1 MFALQGRYAA
11 WLFIAPAVLAVVVFV
26 YLPMV
31 LNVGVSFYD
40 WNVLRGDFTWRG
52 TDNYVSTMENIDFQS
67 ATTNTAIYL
76 AVLVPLKIVIPLVL
90 AFTLLRVR
98 NPILVRAYRAIY
110 FIPTIVSFSIAGVVW
125 LWMFNPIVGFLNTLL
140 EAAGLPTHRWINDP
154 DLAIWC
160 VTAVAFWKGFG
171 LNLILYAAA
180 LVNIPG
186 EVLEAAELDGANAW
200 VRAFRIEL
208 PMISPTLFF
217 TAITTVLI
225 VMDEIVGVV
234 DVLTEGGPFN
244 TSSNLVYFLYERAFR
259 QFNFGEAA
267 AVATI
272 IIALVALVT
281 WLQFKVF
288 ERYVHYQ

>member
-11 WLFIAPAVLAVVVFV
+11 WLFIAPAILAVTVFI
-26 YLPMV
+26 YLPLV

-40 WNVLRGDFTWRG
+40 WNVLRNEFTWKG
-52 TDNYVSTMENIDFQS
+52 VENYLSTLENIDFRS
-67 ATTNTAIYL
+67 AFANTAIYL
-76 AVLVPLKIVIPLVL
+76 AVLVPAQILIPLLL
-90 AFTLLRVR
+90 AFMMLRVR
-98 NPILVRAYRAIY
+98 NQLVIRTYRGAY

-140 EAAGLPTHRWINDP
+140 ETLGFQGHRWLSDP
-154 DLAIWC
+154 DMALWC
-160 VTAVAFWKGFG
+160 VAAVAFWKGFG

-180 LVNIPG
+180 LVNIPR
-186 EVLEAAELDGANAW
+186 EVVEAADLDGAGPW
-200 VRAFRIEL
+200 VRALRIEI

-217 TAITTVLI
+217 TAVTTVLI

-234 DVLTEGGPFN
+234 DVLTEGGPYN
-244 TSSNLVYFLYERAFR
+244 SSSNLVYFLYERAFR

-267 AVATI
+267 AVATL
-272 IIALVALVT
+272 IIAIVAFAT
-281 WLQFKVF
+281 WLQFRAF

>member
-11 WLFIAPAVLAVVVFV
+11 WLFIAPAMIAVVVFI

-31 LNVGVSFYD
+31 LNVGVSFFD
-40 WNVLRGDFTWRG
+40 WNVLRNEFSWKGVE
-52 TDNYVSTMENIDFQS
+52 NYFSTLDNIDFRS
-67 ATTNTAIYL
+67 AALNTAIYL
-76 AVLVPLKIVIPLVL
+76 AVLVPAQMLVPLVL
-90 AFTLLRVR
+90 AFLMLRVR
-98 NPILVRAYRAIY
+98 HPLAVRLYRATY

-140 EAAGLPTHRWINDP
+140 ESMNLSGHRWLSDP
-154 DLAIWC
+154 DMALWC
-160 VTAVAFWKGFG
+160 VAAVSFWKGFG

-180 LVNIPG
+180 LVNIPS
-186 EVLEAAELDGANAW
+186 EVIEAAELDGASAW
-200 VRAFRIEL
+200 TRAVRIEV

-217 TAITTVLI
+217 TGVTTVLI

-234 DVLTEGGPFN
+234 DVLTEGGPYN
-244 TSSNLVYFLYERAFR
+244 SSSNLVYFLYERAFR

-267 AVATI
+267 AVATL
-272 IIALVALVT
+272 IIAIVAFAT
-281 WLQFKVF
+281 WLQFRAF

>member
-11 WLFIAPAVLAVVVFV
+11 WLFIAPAIVAVTVFI
-26 YLPMV
+26 YLPLV

-40 WNVLRGDFTWRG
+40 WNVLRNEFTWRG
-52 TDNYVSTMENIDFQS
+52 VANYLSTLDNIDFRS
-67 ATTNTAIYL
+67 AFANTAIYL
-76 AVLVPLKIVIPLVL
+76 AVLVPAQILIPLLL
-90 AFTLLRVR
+90 AFMMLRVR
-98 NPILVRAYRAIY
+98 NQLVVRTYRGAY

-140 EAAGLPTHRWINDP
+140 ETLGFQGHRWLSDP
-154 DLAIWC
+154 DMALWC
-160 VTAVAFWKGFG
+160 VAAVAFWKGFG

-180 LVNIPG
+180 LVNIPR
-186 EVLEAAELDGANAW
+186 EVVEAADLDGAGPW
-200 VRAFRIEL
+200 VRALRIEI

-217 TAITTVLI
+217 TAVTTVLI

-234 DVLTEGGPFN
+234 DVLTEGGPYN
-244 TSSNLVYFLYERAFR
+244 SSSNLVYFLYERAFR

-267 AVATI
+267 AVATL
-272 IIALVALVT
+272 IIAIVAFAT
-281 WLQFKVF
+281 WLQFRAF

>member
-11 WLFIAPAVLAVVVFV
+11 WLFIAPAVLAVTVFI
-26 YLPMV
+26 YLPLV

-40 WNVLRGDFTWRG
+40 WNVLRNEFTWKG
-52 TDNYVSTMENIDFQS
+52 VENYFSTLENIDFRS
-67 ATTNTAIYL
+67 AFANTAIYL
-76 AVLVPLKIVIPLVL
+76 AVLVPAQILVPLLL
-90 AFTLLRVR
+90 AFMMLRVR
-98 NPILVRAYRAIY
+98 NQLVIRTYRGAY

-140 EAAGLPTHRWINDP
+140 EALGFASHRWLSDP
-154 DLAIWC
+154 DMALWC
-160 VTAVAFWKGFG
+160 VAAVAFWKGFG

-180 LVNIPG
+180 LVNIPR
-186 EVLEAAELDGANAW
+186 EVVEAADLDGAGPW
-200 VRAFRIEL
+200 VRALRIEI

-217 TAITTVLI
+217 TAVTTVLI

-234 DVLTEGGPFN
+234 DVLTEGGPYN
-244 TSSNLVYFLYERAFR
+244 SSSNLVYFLYERAFR

-267 AVATI
+267 AVATL
-272 IIALVALVT
+272 IIAIVAFAT
-281 WLQFKVF
+281 WLQFRAF

>member
-11 WLFIAPAVLAVVVFV
+11 WLFVAPAILLVAVFI

-40 WNVLRGDFTWRG
+40 WSVLRNEFTWKG
-52 TDNYVSTMENIDFQS
+52 VENYLSTLDNIDFRS
-67 ATTNTAIYL
+67 AFANTAIYL
-76 AVLVPLKIVIPLVL
+76 AVLVPAQIALPLLL
-90 AFTLLRVR
+90 AFLMLRVR
-98 NPILVRAYRAIY
+98 NRLLVRAYRAAY

-125 LWMFNPIVGFLNTLL
+125 LWMFNPIVGFLNTFF
-140 EAAGLPTHRWINDP
+140 EAIGLQSHRWLNDP
-154 DLAIWC
+154 DMALWC
-160 VTAVAFWKGFG
+160 VAAVAFWKGFG

-180 LVNIPG
+180 LVGIPR
-186 EVLEAAELDGANAW
+186 EVVEAADLDGAGPW
-200 VRAFRIEL
+200 TRALRIEI

-217 TAITTVLI
+217 TGVTTVLI

-234 DVLTEGGPFN
+234 DVLTEGGPYN
-244 TSSNLVYFLYERAFR
+244 SSSNLVYYLYDRAFR

-267 AVATI
+267 AVATL
-272 IIALVALVT
+272 IIAIVAVAT
-281 WLQFKVF
+281 WLQFRAF

>member
-11 WLFIAPAVLAVVVFV
+11 WLFVAPAIVAVAVFI

-40 WNVLRGDFTWRG
+40 WNVLRNEFTWKG
-52 TDNYVSTMENIDFQS
+52 ADNYLSTLDNIDFRS
-67 ATTNTAIYL
+67 AFANTAIYL
-76 AVLVPLKIVIPLVL
+76 AVLVPAQIIVPLLL
-90 AFTLLRVR
+90 AFMMLRVR
-98 NPILVRAYRAIY
+98 NQLVIRTYRGAY

-125 LWMFNPIVGFLNTLL
+125 LWMFNPIVGFLNTLFETL
-140 EAAGLPTHRWINDP
+140 GLQQYRWLSDP
-154 DLAIWC
+154 DMALWC
-160 VTAVAFWKGFG
+160 VAAVAFWKGFG

-180 LVNIPG
+180 LVNIPR
-186 EVLEAAELDGANAW
+186 EVVEAADLDGASAW
-200 VRAFRIEL
+200 TRALRIEI

-217 TAITTVLI
+217 TAVTTVLI

-234 DVLTEGGPFN
+234 DVLTEGGPYN
-244 TSSNLVYFLYERAFR
+244 SSSNLVYFLYERAFR

-267 AVATI
+267 AVATL
-272 IIALVALVT
+272 IIAIVAVAT
-281 WLQFKVF
+281 WLQFRAF

>member
-11 WLFIAPAVLAVVVFV
+11 WLFVAPAVLAVTIFI

-40 WNVLRGDFTWRG
+40 WSVLRNEFTWRG
-52 TDNYVSTMENIDFQS
+52 VENYVSTLENIDFRS
-67 ATTNTAIYL
+67 AFGNTAIYL
-76 AVLVPLKIVIPLVL
+76 AVLVPAQIVLPLLL
-90 AFTLLRVR
+90 AFMMLRVR
-98 NPILVRAYRAIY
+98 NQFVLRAYRGAY

-140 EAAGLPTHRWINDP
+140 ETMGLQGYRWLNDP
-154 DLAIWC
+154 DMALWC
-160 VTAVAFWKGFG
+160 VAAVAFWKGFG

-180 LVNIPG
+180 LVNIPR
-186 EVLEAAELDGANAW
+186 EVVEAADLDGAGPW
-200 VRAFRIEL
+200 TRALRIEI

-217 TAITTVLI
+217 TAVTTVLI

-234 DVLTEGGPFN
+234 DVLTEGGPYN
-244 TSSNLVYFLYERAFR
+244 SSSNLVYFLYDRAFR

-267 AVATI
+267 AVATL
-272 IIALVALVT
+272 IIAIVAFAT
-281 WLQFKVF
+281 WLQFRAF

>member
-11 WLFIAPAVLAVVVFV
+11 WLFVAPAILAVTVFI
-26 YLPMV
+26 YLPLV

-40 WNVLRGDFTWRG
+40 WNVLRNEFTWRG
-52 TDNYVSTMENIDFQS
+52 VENYLSTLENIDFRS
-67 ATTNTAIYL
+67 AFANTAIYL
-76 AVLVPLKIVIPLVL
+76 AVLVPAQILIPLLL
-90 AFTLLRVR
+90 AFMMLRVR
-98 NPILVRAYRAIY
+98 NQLVIRIYRGAY

-140 EAAGLPTHRWINDP
+140 ETLGFQGSRWLSDP
-154 DLAIWC
+154 DMALWC
-160 VTAVAFWKGFG
+160 VAAVAFWKGFG

-180 LVNIPG
+180 LVNIPR
-186 EVLEAAELDGANAW
+186 EVVEAADLDGAGPW
-200 VRAFRIEL
+200 VRALRIEI

-217 TAITTVLI
+217 TAVTTVLI

-234 DVLTEGGPFN
+234 DVLTEGGPYN
-244 TSSNLVYFLYERAFR
+244 SSSNLVYFLYERAFR

-267 AVATI
+267 AVATL
-272 IIALVALVT
+272 IIAIVAFAT
-281 WLQFKVF
+281 WLQFRAF

>member
-11 WLFIAPAVLAVVVFV
+11 WLFVAPAIIAVTVFI
-26 YLPMV
+26 YLPLV

-40 WNVLRGDFTWRG
+40 WNVLRNEFTWKG
-52 TDNYVSTMENIDFQS
+52 VENYLSTLDNIDFRS
-67 ATTNTAIYL
+67 AFSNTVIYL
-76 AVLVPLKIVIPLVL
+76 VVLVPAQILIPLLL
-90 AFTLLRVR
+90 AFLMLRVR
-98 NPILVRAYRAIY
+98 NQFVVRTYRGAY

-140 EAAGLPTHRWINDP
+140 ETMGLQGHRWLSDP
-154 DLAIWC
+154 DMALWC
-160 VTAVAFWKGFG
+160 VAAVSFWKGFG

-180 LVNIPG
+180 LVNIPR
-186 EVLEAAELDGANAW
+186 EVIEAADLDGAGPW
-200 VRAFRIEL
+200 VRALRIEI

-217 TAITTVLI
+217 TAVTTVLI

-234 DVLTEGGPFN
+234 DVLTEGGPYN
-244 TSSNLVYFLYERAFR
+244 SSSNLVYFLYERAFR

-267 AVATI
+267 AVATLI
-272 IIALVALVT
+272 IGIVAVAT
-281 WLQFKVF
+281 WLQFRAF